1 MPFKR
6 DNPGCACC
14 CLDGQYCLKV
24 HGCSPGIVGGP
35 FHVEIFDGATMVAS
49 GDAGPASF
57 TCFDL
62 PGNKRYTRV
71 ITADRYRTDT
81 ATFDAPCSDVAW
93 EIDETV
99 NMQPADG
106 YVCACLCPDPLRL
119 PLTMND
125 GFGDVTLEETGGL
138 TFGGAC
144 ALRPVAQ
151 GIENCGPAYCD
162 DMGAIETPVEF
173 NIGCDFAQLVA
184 PRFWVCFDAYG
195 DPTTRLVEGSCPA
208 VPCDDGSGI
217 PSNCGS
223 FIQESFSVQCSPFRA
238 EFTLDLLGCLTDIY
252 GGTVTIVV
260 TEAA

>member
-106 YVCACLCPDPLRL
+106 YVCACTCPDPLRL

-151 GIENCGPAYCD
+151 GIENCDAAGRGVVPGRAVRRRVGHPVELRIVHPGELLGPVLAVPGGVHAGPARVPDGHLRRDGD
-162 DMGAIETPVEF
+162 D
-173 NIGCDFAQLVA
+173 
-184 PRFWVCFDAYG
+184 RG
-195 DPTTRLVEGSCPA
+195 DGGGVMRLWAATAEV
-208 VPCDDGSGI
+208 DG
-217 PSNCGS
+217 
-223 FIQESFSVQCSPFRA
+223 QE
-238 EFTLDLLGCLTDIY
+238 
-252 GGTVTIVV
+252 
-260 TEAA
+260 